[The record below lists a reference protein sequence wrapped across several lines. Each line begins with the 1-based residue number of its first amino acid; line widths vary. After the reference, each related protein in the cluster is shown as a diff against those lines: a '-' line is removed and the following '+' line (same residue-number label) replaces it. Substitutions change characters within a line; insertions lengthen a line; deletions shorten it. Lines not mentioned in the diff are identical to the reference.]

1 MSTMSHTLV
10 RPAIRPSSAR
20 SGAPRSGAAGVRLTP
35 RGRVVVLLAALVV
48 MLAVVVFWSAGSV
61 ASPDSGAAETTTV
74 VTVGTGQTLWGIA
87 ADLAVDG
94 DVRSTMREIE
104 RLNALESSMLVAGQ
118 RLRVPQG

>member
-1 MSTMSHTLV
+1 MSTMSHSLV
-10 RPAIRPSSAR
+10 RPAVRPAVAQPR
-20 SGAPRSGAAGVRLTP
+20 AVRSGAAGVRLTR
-35 RGRVVVLLAALVV
+35 RGRAVVLLAAVAV

-61 ASPDSGAAETTTV
+61 ASPESGAAEATTV

-87 ADLAVDG
+87 ADLAADG